1 MVVVLA
7 IVPDRSVVGCLK
19 FVIKCFITNITCIH
33 LPIDTCYMYAFID
46 RNKKFWYFIVC
57 DQAKT
62 RENQSVI
69 IHLYN
74 NASTSAHGL
83 EHEKNNS
90 TRKHILY
97 LKICTYSCWV
107 IFSCLVRYFFLL
119 TFTWS
124 GPIFVTYIRRCNST
138 KEPEGAWVFYY
149 FFTSICSVIK
159 SINKT
164 SDF

>member
-1 MVVVLA
+1 MFYN
-7 IVPDRSVVGCLK
+7 K
-19 FVIKCFITNITCIH
+19 YH
-33 LPIDTCYMYAFID
+33 LYSFTYGYMLLYCSMYAFMD

-124 GPIFVTYIRRCNST
+124 GPIFVWWDQHLQPKQSSKYVLCMYVNVMVWRNT
-138 KEPEGAWVFYY
+138 KGCIPSNTVH
-149 FFTSICSVIK
+149 
-159 SINKT
+159 N
-164 SDF
+164 

>member
-1 MVVVLA
+1 MFYN
-7 IVPDRSVVGCLK
+7 K
-19 FVIKCFITNITCIH
+19 YH
-33 LPIDTCYMYAFID
+33 LYSFTYGYMLLYCSMYAFID

-97 LKICTYSCWV
+97 LKIC
-107 IFSCLVRYFFLL
+107 FLVELLFLIELFFL
-119 TFTWS
+119 
-124 GPIFVTYIRRCNST
+124 I
-138 KEPEGAWVFYY
+138 
-149 FFTSICSVIK
+149 
-159 SINKT
+159 
-164 SDF
+164 DFNMKRP

>member
-1 MVVVLA
+1 MFYN
-7 IVPDRSVVGCLK
+7 K
-19 FVIKCFITNITCIH
+19 YH
-33 LPIDTCYMYAFID
+33 LYSFTYGYMLLYCSMYAFID

-57 DQAKT
+57 NQAKT

-164 SDF
+164 SDFFNLLDQQP